1 MTTTVFSWG
10 TPQQQ
15 QQFLMTTYMLLDQ
28 SVLLSF
34 HSKAS
39 RWFPQSQLGEGV
51 HHVGAQKGTD
61 VLWNKSAISG
71 AVLGPVRVVAHA
83 STAA

>member
-1 MTTTVFSWG
+1 
-10 TPQQQ
+10 
-15 QQFLMTTYMLLDQ
+15 MTTYMLLDQ

-83 STAA
+83 STAT